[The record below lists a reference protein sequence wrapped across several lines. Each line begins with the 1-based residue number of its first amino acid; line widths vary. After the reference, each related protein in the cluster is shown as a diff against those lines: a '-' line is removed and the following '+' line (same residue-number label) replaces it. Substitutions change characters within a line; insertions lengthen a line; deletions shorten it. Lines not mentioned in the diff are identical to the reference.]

1 MTEQRFQL
9 AEKLRTYIS
18 KYGINDFNEE
28 HLQKVGLTL
37 EELKEN
43 FTDRKDI
50 VKAIL
55 EHERRCFEEIFN
67 EYNFEGWNAIDIML
81 IVSDEINNRFF
92 NVSPSFT
99 IMLSKAFPDI
109 FEEHMQMRS
118 DFIYEKIKINI
129 EEGMEQ
135 GMYKKDISSEMIA
148 RMYIAKLNDIHNPD
162 IYPPEGFTFAT
173 IFNNLIDG
181 VIKNITNEEGRRYYK
196 QRKQLYSILNFR

>member
-55 EHERRCFEEIFN
+55 
-67 EYNFEGWNAIDIML
+67 
-81 IVSDEINNRFF
+81 
-92 NVSPSFT
+92 
-99 IMLSKAFPDI
+99 
-109 FEEHMQMRS
+109 
-118 DFIYEKIKINI
+118 
-129 EEGMEQ
+129 
-135 GMYKKDISSEMIA
+135 
-148 RMYIAKLNDIHNPD
+148 
-162 IYPPEGFTFAT
+162 
-173 IFNNLIDG
+173 
-181 VIKNITNEEGRRYYK
+181 
-196 QRKQLYSILNFR
+196 

>member
-1 MTEQRFQL
+1 MALSHFVYYIYGIKPNFAEQWQNRDFNWQ
-9 AEKLRTYIS
+9 KNYRTYIS

-92 NVSPSFT
+92 NVSHSFT
-99 IMLSKAFPDI
+99 IMLSKAFPGY
-109 FEEHMQMRS
+109 F
-118 DFIYEKIKINI
+118 
-129 EEGMEQ
+129 
-135 GMYKKDISSEMIA
+135 
-148 RMYIAKLNDIHNPD
+148 
-162 IYPPEGFTFAT
+162 
-173 IFNNLIDG
+173 
-181 VIKNITNEEGRRYYK
+181 RRTYA
-196 QRKQLYSILNFR
+196 NAFRFYLWED

>member
-92 NVSPSFT
+92 NVSLRSPLCYRK
-99 IMLSKAFPDI
+99 LSRI
-109 FEEHMQMRS
+109 FS
-118 DFIYEKIKINI
+118 
-129 EEGMEQ
+129 
-135 GMYKKDISSEMIA
+135 
-148 RMYIAKLNDIHNPD
+148 
-162 IYPPEGFTFAT
+162 
-173 IFNNLIDG
+173 
-181 VIKNITNEEGRRYYK
+181 KNICKCVRILSMRRLK
-196 QRKQLYSILNFR
+196 QYRERHGTRHV

>member
-67 EYNFEGWNAIDIML
+67 EYNFAEPL
-81 IVSDEINNRFF
+81 SQ
-92 NVSPSFT
+92 SFH
-99 IMLSKAFPDI
+99 K
-109 FEEHMQMRS
+109 
-118 DFIYEKIKINI
+118 
-129 EEGMEQ
+129 
-135 GMYKKDISSEMIA
+135 
-148 RMYIAKLNDIHNPD
+148 
-162 IYPPEGFTFAT
+162 
-173 IFNNLIDG
+173 
-181 VIKNITNEEGRRYYK
+181 TNTGHKE
-196 QRKQLYSILNFR
+196 N

>member
-81 IVSDEINNRFF
+81 IVSDEINNRFSMYLLH
-92 NVSPSFT
+92 SPLCYRK
-99 IMLSKAFPDI
+99 LSRIFRRTYANAFR
-109 FEEHMQMRS
+109 F
-118 DFIYEKIKINI
+118 Y
-129 EEGMEQ
+129 
-135 GMYKKDISSEMIA
+135 
-148 RMYIAKLNDIHNPD
+148 L
-162 IYPPEGFTFAT
+162 
-173 IFNNLIDG
+173 
-181 VIKNITNEEGRRYYK
+181 
-196 QRKQLYSILNFR
+196 

>member
-55 EHERRCFEEIFN
+55 EHERICFEEIFN

-81 IVSDEINNRFF
+81 IVSDEINNRFQCI
-92 NVSPSFT
+92 SFVHHYVIESFPGYFRRT
-99 IMLSKAFPDI
+99 YANAF
-109 FEEHMQMRS
+109 
-118 DFIYEKIKINI
+118 
-129 EEGMEQ
+129 
-135 GMYKKDISSEMIA
+135 
-148 RMYIAKLNDIHNPD
+148 
-162 IYPPEGFTFAT
+162 GFY
-173 IFNNLIDG
+173 LWED
-181 VIKNITNEEGRRYYK
+181 
-196 QRKQLYSILNFR
+196 

>member
-55 EHERRCFEEIFN
+55 SMN
-67 EYNFEGWNAIDIML
+67 GDVLKKSSMN
-81 IVSDEINNRFF
+81 
-92 NVSPSFT
+92 T
-99 IMLSKAFPDI
+99 ISK
-109 FEEHMQMRS
+109 
-118 DFIYEKIKINI
+118 
-129 EEGMEQ
+129 G
-135 GMYKKDISSEMIA
+135 GT
-148 RMYIAKLNDIHNPD
+148 L
-162 IYPPEGFTFAT
+162 
-173 IFNNLIDG
+173 
-181 VIKNITNEEGRRYYK
+181 
-196 QRKQLYSILNFR
+196 SILC

>member
-81 IVSDEINNRFF
+81 IVSDDINNRFF
-92 NVSPSFT
+92 QCISFIHHYVIESFPGYFRRT
-99 IMLSKAFPDI
+99 YANAFR
-109 FEEHMQMRS
+109 F
-118 DFIYEKIKINI
+118 Y
-129 EEGMEQ
+129 
-135 GMYKKDISSEMIA
+135 
-148 RMYIAKLNDIHNPD
+148 L
-162 IYPPEGFTFAT
+162 
-173 IFNNLIDG
+173 
-181 VIKNITNEEGRRYYK
+181 
-196 QRKQLYSILNFR
+196 

>member
-81 IVSDEINNRFF
+81 ITSFPRASSARNRAGSLTRVSVTRTAT
-92 NVSPSFT
+92 PR
-99 IMLSKAFPDI
+99 AF
-109 FEEHMQMRS
+109 
-118 DFIYEKIKINI
+118 
-129 EEGMEQ
+129 
-135 GMYKKDISSEMIA
+135 
-148 RMYIAKLNDIHNPD
+148 
-162 IYPPEGFTFAT
+162 
-173 IFNNLIDG
+173 
-181 VIKNITNEEGRRYYK
+181 
-196 QRKQLYSILNFR
+196 

>member
-67 EYNFEGWNAIDIML
+67 EYNFEQPFFQCISFVHHYVIESFPGYFRRTYANA
-81 IVSDEINNRFF
+81 F
-92 NVSPSFT
+92 
-99 IMLSKAFPDI
+99 
-109 FEEHMQMRS
+109 
-118 DFIYEKIKINI
+118 
-129 EEGMEQ
+129 
-135 GMYKKDISSEMIA
+135 
-148 RMYIAKLNDIHNPD
+148 
-162 IYPPEGFTFAT
+162 GFY
-173 IFNNLIDG
+173 L
-181 VIKNITNEEGRRYYK
+181 
-196 QRKQLYSILNFR
+196 

>member
-55 EHERRCFEEIFN
+55 SMN
-67 EYNFEGWNAIDIML
+67 GD
-81 IVSDEINNRFF
+81 VSKKSSMN
-92 NVSPSFT
+92 T
-99 IMLSKAFPDI
+99 ISK
-109 FEEHMQMRS
+109 
-118 DFIYEKIKINI
+118 
-129 EEGMEQ
+129 G
-135 GMYKKDISSEMIA
+135 GT
-148 RMYIAKLNDIHNPD
+148 L
-162 IYPPEGFTFAT
+162 
-173 IFNNLIDG
+173 
-181 VIKNITNEEGRRYYK
+181 
-196 QRKQLYSILNFR
+196 SILC

>member
-55 EHERRCFEEIFN
+55 WSMN
-67 EYNFEGWNAIDIML
+67 GDVLKKSSMN
-81 IVSDEINNRFF
+81 
-92 NVSPSFT
+92 T
-99 IMLSKAFPDI
+99 ISK
-109 FEEHMQMRS
+109 
-118 DFIYEKIKINI
+118 
-129 EEGMEQ
+129 G
-135 GMYKKDISSEMIA
+135 GT
-148 RMYIAKLNDIHNPD
+148 L
-162 IYPPEGFTFAT
+162 
-173 IFNNLIDG
+173 
-181 VIKNITNEEGRRYYK
+181 
-196 QRKQLYSILNFR
+196 SILC

>member
-81 IVSDEINNRFF
+81 IVSDE
-92 NVSPSFT
+92 
-99 IMLSKAFPDI
+99 
-109 FEEHMQMRS
+109 HMQMRS

-129 EEGMEQ
+129 EKGMEQ